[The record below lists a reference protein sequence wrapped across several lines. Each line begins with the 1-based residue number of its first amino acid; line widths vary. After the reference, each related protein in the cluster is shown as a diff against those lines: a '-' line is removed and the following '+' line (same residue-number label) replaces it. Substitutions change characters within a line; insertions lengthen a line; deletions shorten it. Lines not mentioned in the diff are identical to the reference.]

1 MITNKNILEKCK
13 EWKRSSQTVV
23 FTNGCFDLLHKG
35 HLDLLNKASTFG
47 DVLVIGLNS
56 DESVKSL
63 KGDNRPIES
72 QEERTR
78 NLMKLEI
85 VNDVFVFSPE
95 TPIDLIKL
103 IKPDYLV
110 KGGDYKDKDIV
121 GSDEMLKW
129 GGEVKIVNLTPGFST
144 TSTIEKKRRENL
156 F

>member
-1 MITNKNILEKCK
+1 MITNKNILKKCK
-13 EWKRSSQTVV
+13 EWKRSCQTVV

-95 TPIDLIKL
+95 TPINLIKL

-110 KGGDYKDKDIV
+110 KGGDYIDKDIV
-121 GSDEMLKW
+121 GSDEILKW